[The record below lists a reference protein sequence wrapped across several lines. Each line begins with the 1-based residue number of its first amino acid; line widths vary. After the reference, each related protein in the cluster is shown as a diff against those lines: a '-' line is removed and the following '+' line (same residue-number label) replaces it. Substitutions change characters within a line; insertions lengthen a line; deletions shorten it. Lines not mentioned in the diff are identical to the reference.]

1 MTFLFVNKKLIYRF
15 LDEEEHQN
23 LIKMAA
29 RAVLDKL
36 ADRIYVVYIR
46 VLFLLALKPT
56 LALSLNYLGE
66 DGRVI
71 LISIDLSVSHEFLL
85 LFFIEKIA
93 IFVKKKKN
101 KKLAKNIF

>member
-1 MTFLFVNKKLIYRF
+1 MLYI
-15 LDEEEHQN
+15 
-23 LIKMAA
+23 
-29 RAVLDKL
+29 
-36 ADRIYVVYIR
+36 YIR

-93 IFVKKKKN
+93 IFVKKKKT
-101 KKLAKNIF
+101 KNWQKIYFKNAFTNI

>member
-36 ADRIYVVYIR
+36 ADRICCIYKSS
-46 VLFLLALKPT
+46 FSFSFKTHPGP
-56 LALSLNYLGE
+56 LS
-66 DGRVI
+66 
-71 LISIDLSVSHEFLL
+71 
-85 LFFIEKIA
+85 
-93 IFVKKKKN
+93 
-101 KKLAKNIF
+101 

>member
-1 MTFLFVNKKLIYRF
+1 MKKNIKTL
-15 LDEEEHQN
+15 

-29 RAVLDKL
+29 HAVLDKL

-93 IFVKKKKN
+93 IFVKKKKKQKIG
-101 KKLAKNIF
+101 KKYILKMLLRIYNTI